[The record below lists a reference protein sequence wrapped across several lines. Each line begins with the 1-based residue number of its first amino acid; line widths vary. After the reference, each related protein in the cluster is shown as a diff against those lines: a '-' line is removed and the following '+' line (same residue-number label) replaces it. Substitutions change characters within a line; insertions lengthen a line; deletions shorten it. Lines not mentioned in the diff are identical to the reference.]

1 MIADQVGEG
10 LATIVSHVSRVLLY
24 VLNYFVQF
32 LKSSSQ
38 KSPQTTGILL
48 QIVAAFFV
56 YKIIMRW
63 IRGVKDLVFTLTK
76 VLVYGWILTL
86 SFYVILRGKGILDD
100 INQLNTLIRYLSK
113 LGQQKYAD
121 AVVNHL
127 MDNAHKYWD
136 SGVSLY
142 KEGDNSYASLILSAL

>member
-1 MIADQVGEG
+1 
-10 LATIVSHVSRVLLY
+10 
-24 VLNYFVQF
+24 
-32 LKSSSQ
+32 
-38 KSPQTTGILL
+38 
-48 QIVAAFFV
+48 
-56 YKIIMRW
+56 MRW